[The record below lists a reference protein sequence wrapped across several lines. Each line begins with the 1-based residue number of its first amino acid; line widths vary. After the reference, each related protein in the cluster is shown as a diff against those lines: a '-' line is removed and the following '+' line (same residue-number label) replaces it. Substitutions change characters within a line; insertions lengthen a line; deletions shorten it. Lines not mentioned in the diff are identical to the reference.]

1 MKRWEPGQQE
11 SEEEEDFRKMGEEE
25 EVGKSIGKTRI
36 RGRRSMIEVRDSED
50 ERGRESMGSIEVKD
64 ESSGELSDHAR
75 DRAASGRLSN
85 PSV

>member
-25 EVGKSIGKTRI
+25 EVGKSIEKTRI

-64 ESSGELSDHAR
+64 ESSDEPNDHAR

-85 PSV
+85 PSF